1 MYERRYG
8 LIRTLAPLHVGA
20 SAGEEAGNLN
30 LIFRDA
36 FTRTGIIP
44 GSSIRGRFRAD
55 MRMKDKGENTNH
67 HVIWYG
73 AAAGDDKSISEARVK
88 FEHASVIWLPVFC
101 PGQPVVWVS
110 SPMLLRRYAAIT
122 GDSSLIHSCQ
132 KLKGGTCNKHLNGVN
147 TNGNGKVLF
156 FNLGFMTLTDSD
168 ELTSKWIPEQLRAL
182 IPEKQLVLVE
192 DSAIGA
198 IHDMALYRQS
208 RVRLED
214 EVKRAEDGGF
224 FLVEALP
231 EQTAMIFPIAIR
243 SSTDEDDAS
252 TWQPLGDG
260 GNNELYFG
268 GLESI
273 GFGRCEVYINTVPA
287 KKMKV
292 KS

>member
-1 MYERRYG
+1 
-8 LIRTLAPLHVGA
+8 
-20 SAGEEAGNLN
+20 
-30 LIFRDA
+30 
-36 FTRTGIIP
+36 
-44 GSSIRGRFRAD
+44 